1 MMTQEQFKKA
11 AQYKQAGFGV
21 VNDEH
26 ILKETHT
33 IL

>member
-1 MMTQEQFKKA
+1 MYYNTRMHMMTQEQFKKA

-26 ILKETHT
+26 I
-33 IL
+33 